1 MDGTTEK
8 GLTKVG
14 SSETVYTNET
24 EKTVSVDSLKKP
36 SYGGNTYSFFE
47 SSSSAT
53 EIAYTQDGATIT
65 LKYKRQVDPPRLEYS
80 YTFQYYYKALG
91 QDDYTLVDLTS
102 EQQTAVTTSVGP
114 VSEYPTEQAL
124 WNSITNIPACPNTEY
139 SGSFSKAAQYAEGEV
154 TKNGTAYTIRVY
166 LEQAPYQFAIRYQL
180 FEVVNGVVNPTPVK
194 TVTVS
199 DNNNYGPSAP
209 SLETVLGKTDRTYL
223 DEGDSLVYTRYDVY
237 DPDLTDGQVSQS
249 APWAAPA
256 QSS

>member
-1 MDGTTEK
+1 M
-8 GLTKVG
+8 G

-24 EKTVSVDSLKKP
+24 EKTVSVESLKKP

-65 LKYKRQVDPPRLEYS
+65 LKYKREVAAPQLDYS

-91 QDDYTLVDLTS
+91 QDNYTLVNLTS
-102 EQQTAVTTSVGP
+102 EQQAAVTTSVGP

-124 WNSITNIPACPNTEY
+124 WNSIENSDIPACPVTEY
-139 SGSFSKAAQYAEGEV
+139 AGSYAKAAQYAEGEV
-154 TKNGTAYTIRVY
+154 TKSGTTYTIRVY

-180 FEVVNGVVNPTPVK
+180 FEVVNGTVNPTPVK

-209 SLETVLGKTDRTYL
+209 SLETVLSKTDRT
-223 DEGDSLVYTRYDVY
+223 
-237 DPDLTDGQVSQS
+237 
-249 APWAAPA
+249 
-256 QSS
+256 